1 MERAY
6 VSVGSNV
13 DRETHVR
20 AAVRALEARFGA
32 LVISPVYETGA
43 VGFEGEPFLNL
54 VVGFDTDL
62 PPQGVVE
69 FLKSIERARGRT
81 PASDGFRPRTL
92 DLDLILYGDLI
103 LEAPAFEI
111 PRDEILHH
119 AFVLAPLADI
129 APDLHHPLL
138 GRTMAELW
146 ADFDPEGQWLRR
158 VDVEF

>member
-1 MERAY
+1 LARAY

-20 AAVRALEARFGA
+20 AAVNALQAYFGT

-43 VGFEGEPFLNL
+43 VGFEGDPFLNL
-54 VVGFDTDL
+54 VVGFDTEL
-62 PPQGVVE
+62 PPEGLVE
-69 FLKSIERARGRT
+69 FLKSVERARGRT
-81 PASDGFRPRTL
+81 PDSNGFRPRTL

-103 LEAPAFEI
+103 LETPAFVI
-111 PRDEILHH
+111 PRDELLHH
-119 AFVLAPLADI
+119 AFVLAPLVDI